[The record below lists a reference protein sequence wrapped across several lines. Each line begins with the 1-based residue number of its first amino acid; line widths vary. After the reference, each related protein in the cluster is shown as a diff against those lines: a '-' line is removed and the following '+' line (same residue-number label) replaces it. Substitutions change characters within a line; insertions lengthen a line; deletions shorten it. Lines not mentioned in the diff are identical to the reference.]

1 MLLYRGENILNTEKA
16 EQIRKQDDQD
26 LIKQTFKDEMKK
38 PHRIDWADM
47 TAVFIGTVLGLS
59 IRDAIDTKRSISNGF
74 GRFCVDVLIITI
86 AILAVQGV
94 FAVVRKMRQNSK
106 N

>member
-1 MLLYRGENILNTEKA
+1 MKTSDA
-16 EQIRKQDDQD
+16 EQIRKPDNQA
-26 LIKQTFKDEMKK
+26 LIKQSFSDEMKK

-47 TAVFIGTVLGLS
+47 IAVFIGTVLGLS
-59 IRDAIDTKRSISNGF
+59 IRDAIDTKSLISNGF
-74 GRFCVDVLIITI
+74 GRFCVEVVIIAI

>member
-1 MLLYRGENILNTEKA
+1 METSDA
-16 EQIRKQDDQD
+16 EQIRKPDNQA
-26 LIKQTFKDEMKK
+26 LIKQSFSDEMKK

-47 TAVFIGTVLGLS
+47 IAIFIGTVLGLS
-59 IRDAIDTKRSISNGF
+59 IRDAIDTKRLISNGF
-74 GRFCVDVLIITI
+74 GRFCVDALIITI

-94 FAVVRKMRQNSK
+94 FAVVRKIRQNSK

>member
-1 MLLYRGENILNTEKA
+1 MNTSNA
-16 EQIRKQDDQD
+16 EQERKQDNQD
-26 LIKQTFKDEMKK
+26 LMKQTFKDEMKK
-38 PHRIDWADM
+38 THRIDWADM
-47 TAVFIGTVLGLS
+47 IAIFIGTVLGLS
-59 IRDAIDTKRSISNGF
+59 IRDAIDTKRLISNGF
-74 GRFCVDVLIITI
+74 GRFCVNALIITI

>member
-1 MLLYRGENILNTEKA
+1 MNTEKA
-16 EQIRKQDDQD
+16 EQERKQDDQD

-47 TAVFIGTVLGLS
+47 IAVFIGTVLGLS
-59 IRDAIDTKRSISNGF
+59 VRDAIDTKRSISNGF
-74 GRFCVDVLIITI
+74 GRFCVDVLIITL

>member
-1 MLLYRGENILNTEKA
+1 MNTSNA
-16 EQIRKQDDQD
+16 EQERKQDDQD

-38 PHRIDWADM
+38 PQRIDWADM
-47 TAVFIGTVLGLS
+47 IAIFIGTVLGLS
-59 IRDAIDTKRSISNGF
+59 IRDAIDTKSLISNGF
-74 GRFCVDVLIITI
+74 GQFCVNVLIITI

-94 FAVVRKMRQNSK
+94 SAVVRKMRQNSK

>member
-1 MLLYRGENILNTEKA
+1 MNTSNA
-16 EQIRKQDDQD
+16 EQE
-26 LIKQTFKDEMKK
+26 IKHYNKKILKESIKDEMKK

-47 TAVFIGTVLGLS
+47 IAVFIGTVLGLS
-59 IRDAIDTKRSISNGF
+59 VRDAIDTKRSISNGF

>member
-1 MLLYRGENILNTEKA
+1 MNTEKA
-16 EQIRKQDDQD
+16 EQERKQDDQD

-47 TAVFIGTVLGLS
+47 IAVFIGTMLGLF
-59 IRDAIDTKRSISNGF
+59 IQDVIDTEKLISNTVL
-74 GRFCVDVLIITI
+74 RFCVDVLIITI

>member
-1 MLLYRGENILNTEKA
+1 MNTSNA
-16 EQIRKQDDQD
+16 EQERKHYNKKI
-26 LIKQTFKDEMKK
+26 LKESIKDEMKK

-47 TAVFIGTVLGLS
+47 IAVFIGTVLGLS
-59 IRDAIDTKRSISNGF
+59 IRDAIDTKSLISNGF
-74 GRFCVDVLIITI
+74 GQFCVNVLIITI

-94 FAVVRKMRQNSK
+94 FAVVRKIRQNSK

>member
-1 MLLYRGENILNTEKA
+1 MNTEKA

-47 TAVFIGTVLGLS
+47 IAIFIGTVLGLS

>member
-1 MLLYRGENILNTEKA
+1 MNTSNA
-16 EQIRKQDDQD
+16 EQERKHYNKII
-26 LIKQTFKDEMKK
+26 LKESVKDEMKK

-74 GRFCVDVLIITI
+74 GRFCVDALIITI

>member
-1 MLLYRGENILNTEKA
+1 MNTEKA

-47 TAVFIGTVLGLS
+47 IAVFIGTVLGLS
-59 IRDAIDTKRSISNGF
+59 IRDAIDTKRSILNGF